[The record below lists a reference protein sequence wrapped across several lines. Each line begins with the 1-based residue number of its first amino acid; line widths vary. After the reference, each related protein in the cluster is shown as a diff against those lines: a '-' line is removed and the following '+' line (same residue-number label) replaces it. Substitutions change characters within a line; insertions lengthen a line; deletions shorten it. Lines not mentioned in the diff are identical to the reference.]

1 MKKSKN
7 ASARI
12 CAALLGV
19 LLLCVPAMQLTGCT
33 VSAQATDLTE
43 DIQRGTAYASSLTD
57 SENAAAVD
65 FAVRLFQNT
74 VRDGETLL
82 LSPFSVLCA
91 LGMTAN
97 GAQGETLSQTEAVLG
112 MKKEALNS
120 YLLGWQTHL
129 SQGGRTQLHLANS
142 VWLTADSRPTVNKS
156 FLQTN
161 ADYYG
166 AGIYKAPFHDA
177 ICKSINA
184 WVREKTNGMIPKIID
199 AIPDSA
205 AMYLVNALAFEAA
218 WQEPYQKEQIAD
230 GIFIKEDGTEQSAA
244 FLHSTEHVY
253 LEDESAVGFAKYYQ
267 GRQYAFVA
275 LLPNEGVSLAE
286 YIASLRGDSLHAL
299 LKQENYAEVAA
310 ALPKFET
317 QSAPELSAV
326 LRKMGM
332 QNAFCEAADFGALGH
347 SDAGNIAIGR
357 VLHKTFLSVAEQGTK
372 AGTASAVEMLDRAAP
387 SPEEPK
393 CVVLERPFVYLLL
406 DCKTAVPLFIG
417 TMTDLSQ

>member
-1 MKKSKN
+1 MKKIKK
-7 ASARI
+7 RI
-12 CAALLGV
+12 CAALLGA
-19 LLLCVPAMQLTGCT
+19 LLLCIPAMQLTGCA
-33 VSAQATDLTE
+33 VSVQATDLTKG
-43 DIQRGTAYASSLTD
+43 IQRGAAHASSLTD
-57 SENAAAVD
+57 AENAAAVD

-74 VRDGETLL
+74 VQNGENLL

-112 MKKEALNS
+112 MKKEELNS
-120 YLLGWQTHL
+120 YLLGWQSQL
-129 SQGGRTQLHLANS
+129 SQGERAQLHLANS
-142 VWLTADSRPTVNKS
+142 VWLTADSRLTVNKS

-166 AGIYKAPFHDA
+166 AGIYKAPFNDA
-177 ICKSINA
+177 TCKSINA
-184 WVREKTNGMIPKIID
+184 WVREKTDGLIPQIID

-205 AMYLVNALAFEAA
+205 VMYLVNALAFEAA
-218 WQEPYQKEQIAD
+218 WQEPYQKEQVAD
-230 GIFIKEDGTEQSAA
+230 GIFTKEDGTEQSAA

-267 GRQYAFVA
+267 GGQYAFVA
-275 LLPNEGVSLAE
+275 LLPNEGVNLSE
-286 YIASLRGDSLHAL
+286 YIASLRGNSLHVL
-299 LKQENYAEVAA
+299 LKQENYAEVKA

-326 LRKMGM
+326 LQKMGM
-332 QNAFCEAADFGALGH
+332 QNAFGKSADFGALGH
-347 SDAGNIAIGR
+347 SEAGNIAIGR

-372 AGTASAVEMLDRAAP
+372 AGAASAVEMLDRAAP

-393 CVVLERPFVYLLL
+393 CVVLDRPFIYLLL

-417 TMTDLSQ
+417 AMTDLSQ